1 MVNERLHRG
10 MSASGDFQVSQ
21 HGFESGNI
29 VTPPPKRAVAWLAYP
44 PAKAAGLVIVIE
56 GQGVGDLPPTGWH
69 LAAIVGWPWW
79 AFAFR
84 RRERPSFC
92 ESFIAAAPM
101 PFGRLSFRGFVAHQH
116 PCTLSGTFWSGKP
129 QTGVNNPYR
138 EYPQNTGTPE
148 HPQKGY
154 DPPQFGDA
162 AARPHRKPVE
172 RRSARPGH
180 RRPRRAAGPPAR
192 LRARRA
198 GRAYLTPGRS
208 AVFHSCA
215 INGSGEWKRTHL

>member
-1 MVNERLHRG
+1 MVNERLHCG
-10 MSASGDFQVSQ
+10 MSASSDFQVSQ

-129 QTGVNNPYR
+129 QTGVNDPYR
-138 EYPQNTGTPE
+138 E
-148 HPQKGY
+148 HPQIGY
-154 DPPQFGDA
+154 DPPQFGDG
-162 AARPHRKPVE
+162 RRDPVG
-172 RRSARPGH
+172 SPWS
-180 RRPRRAAGPPAR
+180 AGPPGR
-192 LRARRA
+192 GTGGRA
-198 GRAYLTPGRS
+198 GPPGTPVRP
-208 AVFHSCA
+208 
-215 INGSGEWKRTHL
+215 RTRRTGALI